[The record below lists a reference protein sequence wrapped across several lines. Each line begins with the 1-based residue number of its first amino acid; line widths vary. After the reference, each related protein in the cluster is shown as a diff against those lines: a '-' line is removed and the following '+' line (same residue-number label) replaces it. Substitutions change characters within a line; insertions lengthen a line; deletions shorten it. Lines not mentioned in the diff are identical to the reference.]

1 MSQAIDFFTIEGQ
14 QALSIFSVTSEVA
27 GHEAEMAFDHS
38 LNSYWKP
45 TSNATQNIILDLGSA
60 KSINGFAI
68 FLRNHDT
75 DISGA
80 AAALTLTHGPTS
92 GGAWTTLKS
101 VTFAVDQ
108 TVGDPIIIAD
118 TSGAQTHRYWRFQFT
133 LLDSAALPEVSHFFL
148 WQKRSITSFSQ
159 FPESDP
165 LQFAGKAQAAH
176 GNRLG
181 NTPVN
186 RKAITTFTRKWLI
199 IGDTDKATLDS
210 VFADCSGRVLPLLF
224 QEDSGAIRVVEIQDI
239 RFGDQKLQHQQYNP
253 TLTFRT
259 LPFIKEGEAY

>member
-45 TSNATQNIILDLGSA
+45 TSNATQNIILDLGSD
-60 KSINGFAI
+60 KSINGFSL

-75 DISGA
+75 KIKGIGGCILTWGNSSSGPWN
-80 AAALTLTHGPTS
+80 THRTI
-92 GGAWTTLKS
+92 
-101 VTFAVDQ
+101 TFSSDQ
-108 TVGDPIIIAD
+108 TIGDPILTVSSVSAV
-118 TSGAQTHRYWRFQFT
+118 TKQFWRLQFVF
-133 LLDSAALPEVSHFFL
+133 LDSNALPEVSHIFL

-159 FPESDP
+159 FPEADP
-165 LQFAGKAQAAH
+165 LGFAGKAQAAH

-186 RKAITTFTRKWLI
+186 RQAITTFTRKWLI

-239 RFGDQKLQHQQYNP
+239 RFGAEKLQHQQYNP